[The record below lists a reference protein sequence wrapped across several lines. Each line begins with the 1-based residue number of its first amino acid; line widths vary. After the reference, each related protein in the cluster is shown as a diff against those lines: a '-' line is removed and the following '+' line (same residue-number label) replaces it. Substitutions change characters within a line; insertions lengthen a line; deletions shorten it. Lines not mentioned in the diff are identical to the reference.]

1 MDENRLKMNDDKA
14 EYIIFVSNKM
24 AKKIQTQSIS
34 MNGTNIN
41 KREGI

>member
-1 MDENRLKMNDDKA
+1 MDENCFKMNDDKT
-14 EYIIFVSNKM
+14 EYIIFSSNKM

-34 MNGTNIN
+34 INGININ